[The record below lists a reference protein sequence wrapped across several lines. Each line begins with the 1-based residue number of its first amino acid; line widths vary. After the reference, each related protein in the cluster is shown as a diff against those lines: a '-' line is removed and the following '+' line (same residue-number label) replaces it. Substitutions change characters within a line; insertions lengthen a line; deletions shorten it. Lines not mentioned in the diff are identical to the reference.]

1 MLQTNENVIKLVE
14 AIARE
19 TIARLAEKEKAA
31 ANCLILVP
39 SQLTDLA
46 EVQSHVA
53 GKAGNSMLTVVHSGQ
68 CDLSGFPLSAKTL
81 DSNNAA
87 LANTLISAMDTF
99 DEILCLQ
106 PPLSLLE
113 KTLAADDSELF
124 SLILIRAALRGTPV
138 SMAVGFDHID
148 RKKGVFFEKVRG
160 LIEGMQDM
168 GFRVTYREEPVMAAI
183 TGDSDKSLIT
193 EEDVVLAHQ
202 NGSRTIKAGR
212 NTIVTPLA
220 QDKIRELGIVLE
232 QA

>member
-1 MLQTNENVIKLVE
+1 MMQTNENVIKLVE

-46 EVQSHVA
+46 EVQSQVA
-53 GKAGNSMLTVVHSGQ
+53 GKAGNSMLTVVHNEK
-68 CDLSGFPLSAKTL
+68 CDLSLFP
-81 DSNNAA
+81 SNSKLVNTADDNQINAVITN
-87 LANTLISAMDTF
+87 LASF

-106 PPLSLLE
+106 PPLSILE
-113 KTLAADDSELF
+113 KTLAADDSEF
-124 SLILIRAALRGTPV
+124 FPFILTRAALRGTPV
-138 SMAVGFDHID
+138 TISAGFDRID

-160 LIEGMQDM
+160 LIDGMQDM
-168 GFRVTYREEPVMAAI
+168 GFQVIYREEPVMAAV
-183 TGDSDKSLIT
+183 TDDSDKSLIT
-193 EEDVVLAHQ
+193 EEDVVVRYQ